1 MILNRA
7 EADSSRT
14 GVKEIEKK
22 TKMLMVSTA
31 LVLAV
36 LSGIAIMAYANGAA
50 NDTNTNS
57 NAAPTSDQSFRGMGP
72 IFGGRGFGGGRG
84 GGCGGGTITVSQEFR
99 DNVINIAENDS
110 DVQTLIT
117 DGYNVTNV
125 RPIITTTVAADGTVT
140 MKATSAIVM
149 LEQGTTGRA
158 AVWVDVEQAKVTR
171 IEIVSMTVIDKT

>member
-1 MILNRA
+1 
-7 EADSSRT
+7 
-14 GVKEIEKK
+14 
-22 TKMLMVSTA
+22 
-31 LVLAV
+31 
-36 LSGIAIMAYANGAA
+36 
-50 NDTNTNS
+50 
-57 NAAPTSDQSFRGMGP
+57 MGP

-171 IEIVSMTVIDKT
+171 IEIVSMTVINKS